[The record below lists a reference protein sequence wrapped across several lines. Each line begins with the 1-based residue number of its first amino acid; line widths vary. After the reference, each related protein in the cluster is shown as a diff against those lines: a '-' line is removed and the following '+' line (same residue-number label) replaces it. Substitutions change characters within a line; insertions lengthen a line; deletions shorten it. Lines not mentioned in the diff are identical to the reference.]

1 MADHLKPTLTS
12 TYSNFVAELDG
23 RLDDVTVGFDPA
35 VTTPINVPTNTIR
48 WNSASNKW
56 QKYDSSAWNDLTTS
70 YAISISGNA
79 GTVSNGLYSNGSYSN
94 PSWLTSLDG
103 SKING
108 SIAGNASTA
117 TKLATARNIN
127 GVAFDGSAAIS
138 VNTNSSLTFNTSG
151 NGGISGSAF
160 NGGSSLTVSYNTVGS
175 PSTTGVN
182 ATGTWSINITG
193 SAGSA
198 ATATDS
204 TNTNNVAITN
214 DVDSSATHYLYMG
227 TGISGQNAVK
237 VSSSKINFQPS
248 SGDLTTAGN
257 MTAYSDRRLKT
268 DLEQIDNALDKLCDL
283 TGYVFTRI
291 DTGQRQT
298 GLIAQDIEK
307 VLPEAIGHNG
317 EYMSVA
323 YGNLAG
329 LIVEAIKE
337 LRQEVNEIK
346 LKINP

>member
-23 RLDDVTVGFDPA
+23 RLDDVSAGFDPA
-35 VTTPINVPTNTIR
+35 VTTPTNVPTNTIR
-48 WNSASNKW
+48 WNSSSNKW
-56 QKYDSSAWNDLTTS
+56 QKYNGTAWNDLTAT

-79 GTVSNGLYSNGSYSN
+79 GTVTNGLYSNGSYSN
-94 PSWLTSLDG
+94 PTWLTSLDG

-108 SIAGNASTA
+108 GIAGNAGTA
-117 TKLATARNIN
+117 TRLATARNIN

-151 NGGISGSAF
+151 TGGVSGSSF
-160 NGGSSLTVSYNTVGS
+160 NGGSSLTVSYNTVGA
-175 PSTTGVN
+175 PSTSGAN
-182 ATGTWSINITG
+182 ATGTWSISITG
-193 SAGSA
+193 SASSA
-198 ATATDS
+198 TTATDS
-204 TNTNNVAITN
+204 TNTTNVAVTD
-214 DVDSSATHYLYMG
+214 DVDSAATHYLYMG
-227 TGISGQNAVK
+227 TGTTGQNPVK

-248 SGDLTTAGN
+248 TGDLTTAGN

-268 DLEQIDNALDKLCDL
+268 DLKQIDNALDKLCDL

-298 GLIAQDIEK
+298 GLIAQDIQK
-307 VLPEAIGHNG
+307 VLPEALGHNG

-337 LRQEVNEIK
+337 LREEVNEIK
-346 LKINP
+346 LKINS

>member
-23 RLDDVTVGFDPA
+23 RLDDVSAGFDPA
-35 VTTPINVPTNTIR
+35 VTTPTNVPTNTIR
-48 WNSASNKW
+48 WNGASNKW
-56 QKYDSSAWNDLTTS
+56 QKYNGTSWNDLSTT
-70 YAISISGNA
+70 YNISVSGNA
-79 GTVSNGLYSNGSYSN
+79 GTVTNGLYSSGSYSN
-94 PSWLTSLDG
+94 PTWLTSLDG

-108 SIAGNASTA
+108 GIAGNAGTA

-138 VNTNSSLTFNTSG
+138 VNTSGALTFNTSG
-151 NGGISGSAF
+151 AGGTSGSAF
-160 NGGSSLTVSYNTVGS
+160 NGGSSLTVSYNTIGA
-175 PSTTGVN
+175 PSIGGMN
-182 ATGTWSINITG
+182 ATGTWSISVTG
-193 SAGSA
+193 SASSA
-198 ATATDS
+198 TTAIDS
-204 TNTNNVAITN
+204 TNTTNVAVTD
-214 DVDSSATHYLYMG
+214 DVDSVATHYLYMG
-227 TGISGQNAVK
+227 TGTTGQNPVK

-248 SGDLTTAGN
+248 TGDLTTAGN

-268 DLEQIDNALDKLCDL
+268 DLKQIDNALDKLCDL

-307 VLPEAIGHNG
+307 VLPEALGHNG

-337 LRQEVNEIK
+337 LREEVNEIK

>member
-23 RLDDVTVGFDPA
+23 RLDDVSAGFDPA
-35 VTTPINVPTNTIR
+35 VTTPINVPINTIR

-56 QKYDSSAWNDLTTS
+56 QKYDGTAWNDLTATYS
-70 YAISISGNA
+70 INISGNA
-79 GTVSNGLYSNGSYSN
+79 GTVTNGLYSNASYSN

-108 SIAGNASTA
+108 NIAGNASTA
-117 TKLATARNIN
+117 TKLATPRNIN

-138 VNTNSSLTFNTSG
+138 VNTNNSLTFNTSG
-151 NGGISGSAF
+151 TGGISGSAF
-160 NGGSSLTVSYNTVGS
+160 NGGGSLTVSYNTIGA
-175 PSTTGVN
+175 PSISGVN
-182 ATGTWSINITG
+182 ATGTWSIDIT
-193 SAGSA
+193 GSA
-198 ATATDS
+198 ATATNS
-204 TNTNNVAITN
+204 TNTTNVAIT
-214 DVDSSATHYLYMG
+214 DDIGSSATHYLYMG
-227 TGISGQNAVK
+227 TGTTGQNPVK
-237 VSSSKINFQPS
+237 ISSSKINFQPS
-248 SGDLTTAGN
+248 TGDLTTAGN

-268 DLEQIDNALDKLCDL
+268 DLKQIDKALDKLCDL
-283 TGYVFTRI
+283 TGYVFTRT

-298 GLIAQDIEK
+298 GLIAQDVEK
-307 VLPEAIGHNG
+307 VLPEALGHNG

-337 LRQEVNEIK
+337 LRQQVNEIE